1 MAVQWTPTLDAILM
15 EVYHT
20 VGGTWSEIATNVTQR
35 VGFRVTADMARNRYA
50 RLEQTDDLI
59 DVLTDV
65 DSPDQLR
72 AALADARTQLAKAK
86 SVRPEL
92 QEAYQDAVANAI
104 AGMTIPPVLPP
115 RHTPMGEER
124 AVMLGADWQM
134 GKLIRGNYDSDV
146 AMQRVA
152 TWFDQSIDLI
162 SQRDVREVHL
172 LLLGDL
178 VENETIFPKQPH
190 MIDSSLYRQVFNVAE
205 VLANGIRKLLAA
217 VPDVYVEGLG
227 GNHGY
232 NQKTSHPETNFD
244 CMAMNTAR
252 LILEGEDRL
261 VFPEPITPG
270 EEHWYIRHEV
280 GDHVFFGMHG
290 NQVRSQPYSKSMRDK
305 LNGYYAT
312 LGGFDFAVTGHYHQ
326 SLMADIGRFY
336 HFAAGSTESGN
347 TYAQQWLATGAQMG
361 SQWTLFLDEDG
372 LTSHHLIR
380 LP

>member
-1 MAVQWTPTLDAILM
+1 MPIQWTPTLDAILR
-15 EVYHT
+15 EV
-20 VGGTWSEIATNVTQR
+20 VDREGGTWTEIARAVTLQ
-35 VGFRVTADMARNRYA
+35 VGFRVTPDMARNRYA
-50 RLEQTDDLI
+50 RLEQSD
-59 DVLTDV
+59 DVLEMLPETDTV
-65 DSPDQLR
+65 ESLR
-72 AALADARTQLAKAK
+72 AALKDARAQLNAARA
-86 SVRPEL
+86 VRPEL
-92 QEAYQDAVANAI
+92 QSAYEQAVAKAI
-104 AGMTIPPVLPP
+104 SGMHIPPVMPP
-115 RHTPMGEER
+115 QVEPAGEER

-134 GKLIRGNYDSDV
+134 GKLIRGHYDSQT
-146 AMQRVA
+146 AMARVA
-152 TWFDQSIDLI
+152 SWFDQSIELI
-162 SQRDVREVHL
+162 VQRDVREVHL

-190 MIDSSLYRQVFNVAE
+190 LIDSSLYRQVFDVAE
-205 VLANGIRKLLAA
+205 ALANGIRKLLAA

-252 LILEGEDRL
+252 LILESETRL
-261 VFPEPITPG
+261 TFPEPITPG

-280 GDHVFFGMHG
+280 GEHVFFGMHG
-290 NQVRSQPYSKSMRDK
+290 NQVRSQPYSKAMRDK

-326 SLMADIGRFY
+326 ALMADIGRFI

-361 SQWTLFLDEDG
+361 SQWTLFLDDDG
-372 LTSHHLIR
+372 LTSHHMIR